1 MFETLAIVKSQPGVT
16 IEDIA
21 RIMRRSPRSIYR
33 WLREIEDE
41 LGEQLQCRG
50 GGYYLESKETAVT
63 LDFTPRE
70 LLALSLSVKTPQL
83 VGGSLLASEAR
94 SAWQK
99 VKDAASDVD
108 IKLLDDLLR
117 THKVFG
123 DMTAPEIDPAV
134 RETLHHAMQEKLQ
147 VEALYRS
154 QSSGCAKT
162 YHLDPYACAFRKNS
176 WYLVAYCHEHNRISL
191 FKLIRFDTMRETCD
205 AFTIP
210 EDFSVDEFFRYS
222 WEVWAGKRPTLVRVK
237 FLQPSANSVLETRRH
252 PTQKVTRCIDGSVL
266 FEATVA
272 GVEEIGRWLVGFGE
286 NAIIQEPN
294 ELREYVTSIAKGAL
308 AANNGCAH

>member
-1 MFETLAIVKSQPGVT
+1 MFETLAIVKSQPGVS

-33 WLREIEDE
+33 WLREIEDD

-50 GGYYLESKETAVT
+50 GGYYLEGKESTVT
-63 LDFTPRE
+63 LDFTLRE

-83 VGGSLLASEAR
+83 VGGSPLASEAR
-94 SAWQK
+94 SAWLK
-99 VKDAASDVD
+99 VRDAACDVD
-108 IKLLDDLLR
+108 FELLDELLR

-123 DMTAPEIDPAV
+123 DMTAPEINPLV
-134 RETLHHAMQEKLQ
+134 RDELQRAMGEKLT

-154 QSSGCAKT
+154 LSSGCAKT

-176 WYLVAYCHEHNRISL
+176 WYLVAFCREQNRISL
-191 FKLIRFDTMRETCD
+191 FKLIRFDTMRETGET
-205 AFTIP
+205 FTIP
-210 EDFSVDEFFRYS
+210 EDFSVDEYFKYS
-222 WEVWAGKRPTLVRVK
+222 WEVWAGKKPTLVRVK

-252 PTQKVTRCIDGSVL
+252 PTQKVTRCADGSVL

-286 NAIIQEPN
+286 NAIIQEPL

-308 AANNGCAH
+308 AANNGCIK